1 MVFVILDNPAN
12 KDSVLDIRVPIFRP
26 GKLPEIKSYME
37 QFPFPF
43 YIILRDINALPVT
56 LSDALRQW
64 FELVSSFDWQQGALS
79 TLRNRHRGRKKGS
92 SKCAGE
98 TTVGLERWT
107 EGLSHEY
114 ETKAVILGKVA
125 FLRNKPWQQPLTRFA
140 IWDVRGPNEQ
150 SFVNDG
156 KFVRFLKIEV
166 NEMLKLSLPKFD
178 LRTKNNLSQIVFA
191 DYTADKLLRTKLQGY
206 WNISFILSSEKET
219 HCSLGI
225 CLSSGKRLTLKCCTV
240 IEHLLPSLPPP
251 PLLKYFPLF

>member
-125 FLRNKPWQQPLTRFA
+125 FLRNKPWQQPLTRFT

-166 NEMLKLSLPKFD
+166 M
-178 LRTKNNLSQIVFA
+178 
-191 DYTADKLLRTKLQGY
+191 
-206 WNISFILSSEKET
+206 
-219 HCSLGI
+219 
-225 CLSSGKRLTLKCCTV
+225 KC
-240 IEHLLPSLPPP
+240 
-251 PLLKYFPLF
+251 